1 VNFIRRTINL
11 ALANVEQ
18 GGRPFACLIVKDG
31 RSSPRG
37 SIFYEEI
44 SLPWDRRQLP
54 MFHEPHREGIGVYRR
69 WRELNG

>member
-1 VNFIRRTINL
+1 MDFIRRTIDL

-31 RSSPRG
+31 AV
-37 SIFYEEI
+37 
-44 SLPWDRRQLP
+44 LA
-54 MFHEPHREGIGVYRR
+54 EGIEVYRR